1 MPGKHN
7 GSSGRPRHAAHVS
20 EALKGRLLL
29 RLRRIEGQVRGL
41 QRMVEEERYCPDVME
56 QVSAVQESLRA
67 TGQLLLRNHLQH
79 CVTGAV
85 RSGNPTRSN
94 QVYDELAAL
103 FFRHAR

>member
-1 MPGKHN
+1 MTRKSN
-7 GSSGRPRHAAHVS
+7 GASRPQHAASMS

-29 RLRRIEGQVRGL
+29 RLKRIEGQVRGL

-85 RSGNPTRSN
+85 RSGNEARSN
-94 QVYDELAAL
+94 QVYDELASL
-103 FFRHAR
+103 FFKHAR

>member
-1 MPGKHN
+1 MSKRN
-7 GSSGRPRHAAHVS
+7 GAATGRPEHAVHVDH
-20 EALKGRLLL
+20 ETKQRVLL

-67 TGQLLLRNHLQH
+67 AGRLMLRNHLQH

-85 RSGNPTRSN
+85 RSGDDTRSA
-94 QVYDELAAL
+94 QVYDELATL
-103 FFRHAR
+103 FFKHAR